1 MLLTTVII
9 INILILLLVI
19 ITAKKSHTGLAMCI
33 NNNDAQEKSNI
44 LLNFNS

>member
-19 ITAKKSHTGLAMCI
+19 IADKKSHTGLAMCI
-33 NNNDAQEKSNI
+33 NNKDAQEKSN
-44 LLNFNS
+44 NFIEL

>member
-19 ITAKKSHTGLAMCI
+19 IADKKSHTGLAMCI
-33 NNNDAQEKSNI
+33 NNNDAQEKSNNVI
-44 LLNFNS
+44 EL

>member
-19 ITAKKSHTGLAMCI
+19 IAAKKSHTGLAMCI
-33 NNNDAQEKSNI
+33 NSNDAQEKSN
-44 LLNFNS
+44 NFIEL

>member
-19 ITAKKSHTGLAMCI
+19 IITAKESHNGLAMCI
-33 NNNDAQEKSNI
+33 SYDNAQEKSNSF
-44 LLNFNS
+44 LEL